1 MSDTSSGRVTITL
14 GRSGQVLFLWIL
26 MFDIYLKSFNFLLF
40 VFLEVLIVTFAVL
53 NFYELD
59 QFKLVYS

>member
-14 GRSGQVLFLWIL
+14 GRSGQVLFLRIL